1 MALLWPQVAAIVR
14 AEQSHVLKAS
24 LLSMKLLRFAFA
36 PALSLALLVG
46 PSLNPGA
53 SKAHAQVSKP
63 VAAQIRANDLSH
75 WPQDFTDVRP
85 DPLIR
90 FGRLPNGMRYALMH
104 NATPSGQASFRLRF
118 AVGSLMETDAQQGL
132 AHFLEHM
139 AFDGSNHVP
148 TGEMIKILE
157 RHGLAFG
164 ADTNASTDWTETTYQ
179 LDLPKTDD
187 DTVDTSMMLL
197 REVGS
202 ELLIPQ
208 PAMDKERGVVLSEER
223 LRDTPSYRA
232 YKTGLEFM
240 LPGQL
245 ASHRLPIGKAPV
257 IQNAM
262 HADIADI
269 YQKYYRPERATFI
282 AVGDFD
288 LDRME
293 AKIKARFGDWH
304 NSHAVG
310 PEPDLGTPARRGL
323 QASVTVE
330 PGVQTSVQVAWVS
343 PPDLS
348 PDSRAKR
355 RSDMIDNLGLAV
367 LNRRLERITR
377 SDAPPFLNAGSSRG
391 NAVRS
396 ARVTSLQ
403 ITARGGDWKPALI
416 SAVREQRRL
425 VRYGVLQS
433 EIDREIEETRASLK
447 AGAAAMATRRT
458 PNLANAIVGSLDDS
472 DVVTDPAQNL
482 ALFEDIVK
490 GLKAD
495 EVTAAARK
503 AFQGQGP
510 LIVLTSPKPI
520 DGGEAAVTA
529 TFQAAQ
535 ADPIAAPTA
544 VANAAWPY
552 EHFGAPGKVAER
564 REAADVG
571 ATFVRFA
578 NGVRL
583 TVKPTTFRKDQILVQ
598 VRVGDG
604 RLDLPK
610 DRPTASWARSAFIE
624 GGLKK
629 VTAEQLDQI
638 MTSKI
643 VGASF
648 DLDDDAF
655 VLSGSTKP
663 SDLPTQLQVLTA
675 YLTEPGLRP
684 EAFER
689 MRTYAMTL
697 HDQLEA
703 TPNGV
708 VSEQLASLMR
718 SGDPRW
724 SIPSREVIAASKPS
738 DLAAM
743 VVEPLARGAVVVIV
757 VGDVTVDQAIAATA
771 DTLGSLDRPAPLVPA
786 ADERKIAF
794 PAPTVQP
801 VVRRHKGRADQAI
814 AIAAWPTTDIFAD
827 PRGARTIRVMVEV
840 MKLRMIDELRIAQGA
855 TYSPGATLEAAEDYP
870 GFGYVSASVEIPPD
884 KIAGFYDT
892 VGKIAADLRTTDVT
906 PDELKRATLPRIEAL
921 GKALQTNEFWLGSL
935 AGGQTDPRRLELIGS
950 QIPQL
955 QSITAAD
962 VRKAAQTWLQP
973 GKEWK
978 FEVLPAS
985 AQ

>member
-1 MALLWPQVAAIVR
+1 MN
-14 AEQSHVLKAS
+14 
-24 LLSMKLLRFAFA
+24 LLRFACA

-53 SKAHAQVSKP
+53 WQAHAQTATAP
-63 VAAQIRANDLSH
+63 RANDLTH
-75 WPQDFTDVRP
+75 WPQDFTDVRA

-139 AFDGSNHVP
+139 AFDGSTHVP

-232 YKTGLEFM
+232 YKSGLEFM

-245 ASHRLPIGKAPV
+245 ASHRLPIGKVPV

-262 HADIADI
+262 HADIANI
-269 YQKYYRPERATFI
+269 YDKYYRPERATFI

-288 LDRME
+288 LNVME

-304 NSHAVG
+304 NSHPVG
-310 PEPDLGTPARRGL
+310 PEPDLGTPAKRGL
-323 QASVTVE
+323 QAAVTVE
-330 PGVQTSVQVAWVS
+330 PGVQTSVQVGWVS

-355 RSDMIDNLGLAV
+355 RRDVIDSLGLAV

-403 ITARGGDWKPALI
+403 ITARGGDWQPALT
-416 SAVREQRRL
+416 SAVREERRL
-425 VRYGVLQS
+425 VQYGVLQS
-433 EIDREIEETRASLK
+433 EIDREIEDTRTSLK

-472 DVVTDPAQNL
+472 DVVTDPAQDL
-482 ALFEDIVK
+482 ALFADIVK

-495 EVTAAARK
+495 EVTAAVRT
-503 AFQGQGP
+503 AFEGQGP
-510 LIVLTSPKPI
+510 LVMLTSPKPV
-520 DGGEAAVTA
+520 DGGEAAVKA
-529 TFQAAQ
+529 AFLAAQ
-535 ADPIAAPTA
+535 ADPIAAPAA
-544 VANAAWPY
+544 VANTAWPY

-564 REAADVG
+564 RVAADVG

-648 DLDDDAF
+648 DMDDDAF

-663 SDLPTQLQVLTA
+663 SDLPSQLQVLTA

-708 VSEQLASLMR
+708 VSEDLATLIH

-724 SIPSREVIAASKPS
+724 AIPSREVIAASKPA
-738 DLAAM
+738 DLADM
-743 VVEPLARGAVVVIV
+743 VSAPLARGAIEVIV

-771 DTLGSLDRPAPLVPA
+771 DTLGALARPASLVPS
-786 ADERKIAF
+786 ADGRKVAF
-794 PAPTVQP
+794 PAATAEP
-801 VVRRHKGRADQAI
+801 VVRTHKGRADQAV
-814 AIAAWPTTDIFAD
+814 AVAAWPTTDLFAD
-827 PRGARTIRVMVEV
+827 TRGARTIRVMVEV

-855 TYSPGATLEAAEDYP
+855 TYSPSANLEASEDYP

-892 VGKIAADLRTTDVT
+892 VGKIAADLRTADIT

-935 AGGQTDPRRLELIGS
+935 PGGQTDPRRLELIGS

-973 GKEWK
+973 AKEWK

-985 AQ
+985 GK